1 MAGQHAGSNGGTGV
15 EAGSALGR
23 AGSAGHRIMHR
34 TLEVKDMTI
43 YRAGRALLLGAAL
56 LVPVACNG
64 DAQADSPT
72 EEQAQEFVRV
82 INVEVA
88 PVTTREFT
96 QTVPLTGVAEAM
108 QDVLISAE
116 EAGVVRSVVRDKGT
130 RVRAGQSLLRLDDQI
145 LAAQVQTATAQAEL
159 AREVW
164 ERRRRLYEEDGI
176 GSEVSYLEAK
186 YGAEQAEGTLKALEQ
201 RLARTTITAPISGI
215 LDDRLVE
222 VGTMVS
228 PGTPV
233 ARVVQV
239 DPIKILAGVP
249 ERFALDI
256 ANGAKASVQFDVMAN
271 EAFEGTITYVGAT
284 VDQGSRT
291 FPIELTMPNPGGR
304 IKPEMVANIEV
315 VRQVLG
321 EAIVI
326 PQEAM
331 VRVENGYTV
340 FVAQGEGN
348 QAVAEA
354 RPVTLMTTQGN
365 EAVVSEGLSP
375 GDRLIVVG
383 QQQVANGDHIRV
395 VEGRAEERD

>member
-1 MAGQHAGSNGGTGV
+1 MTIHRAGQ
-15 EAGSALGR
+15 
-23 AGSAGHRIMHR
+23 
-34 TLEVKDMTI
+34 
-43 YRAGRALLLGAAL
+43 ALLLAAL
-56 LVPVACNG
+56 LITAACNG

-82 INVEVA
+82 INVEVS
-88 PVTTREFT
+88 PVAAREFT

-116 EAGVVRSVVRDKGT
+116 EAGVVRRVVRDKGT

-145 LAAQVQTATAQAEL
+145 LAAQVQTATAQAQL

-164 ERRRRLYEEDGI
+164 ERRRALYEEDGI

-186 YGAEQAEGTLKALEQ
+186 YGADQAEGNLKALQE

-215 LDDRLVE
+215 LDQRLVE

-256 ANGAKASVQFDVMAN
+256 ATGAKASVRFDIMPDEV
-271 EAFEGTITYVGAT
+271 FEGTITYVGAT

-291 FPIELTMPNPGGR
+291 FPVELTMPNPGER

-315 VRQVLG
+315 VRQVLE

-331 VRVENGYTV
+331 VRVEDGYTV
-340 FVAQGEGN
+340 FVARGEGS
-348 QAVAEA
+348 QTVAEA
-354 RPVTLMTTQGN
+354 RPITLMATQGN
-365 EAVVSEGLSP
+365 EAVISDGLVP

-383 QQQVANGDHIRV
+383 QQQVANGDNIRV

>member
-1 MAGQHAGSNGGTGV
+1 MKGMSEEWSGA
-15 EAGSALGR
+15 EAGSGLRRTGPTENQIR
-23 AGSAGHRIMHR
+23 HR
-34 TLEVKDMTI
+34 TFEVKDMTI
-43 YRAGRALLLGAAL
+43 HRAGRALLLAAL
-56 LVPVACNG
+56 LIPAACNG

-88 PVTTREFT
+88 QVLAREFT

-116 EAGVVRSVVRDKGT
+116 EAGVVRNVVRDKGT

-186 YGAEQAEGTLKALEQ
+186 YGAEQAEGNLKALQE
-201 RLARTTITAPISGI
+201 RLARTTIAAPISGI
-215 LDDRLVE
+215 LDERLVE

-256 ANGAKASVQFDVMAN
+256 SRGAKASVQFDVMPD
-271 EAFEGTITYVGAT
+271 EVFEGTITYVGAT

-291 FPIELTMPNPGGR
+291 FPIELTMPNPGER

-315 VRQVLG
+315 VRQVLQG
-321 EAIVI
+321 AIVI

-331 VRVENGYTV
+331 VRVEDGYTV

-354 RPVTLMTTQGN
+354 RPITLMATQGN
-365 EAVVSEGLSP
+365 EAVVSAGLTS

-395 VEGRAEERD
+395 VSGRAEERD

>member
-1 MAGQHAGSNGGTGV
+1 MKGMSEEWSGA
-15 EAGSALGR
+15 EAGSGLRRTGPTGNQIR
-23 AGSAGHRIMHR
+23 HR
-34 TLEVKDMTI
+34 TFEVKDMTI
-43 YRAGRALLLGAAL
+43 HRTGRALLLAAL
-56 LVPVACNG
+56 LIPAACNG

-88 PVTTREFT
+88 QVLAREFT

-116 EAGVVRSVVRDKGT
+116 EAGVVRNVVRDKGT

-186 YGAEQAEGTLKALEQ
+186 YGAEQAEGNLKALQE
-201 RLARTTITAPISGI
+201 RLARTTIAAPISGI
-215 LDDRLVE
+215 LDERLVE

-256 ANGAKASVQFDVMAN
+256 SRGAKASVQFDVMPD
-271 EAFEGTITYVGAT
+271 EVFEGTITYVGAT

-291 FPIELTMPNPGGR
+291 FPIELTMPNPGER

-315 VRQVLG
+315 VRQVLQG
-321 EAIVI
+321 AIVI

-331 VRVENGYTV
+331 VRVEDGYTV

-354 RPVTLMTTQGN
+354 RPITLMATQGN
-365 EAVVSEGLSP
+365 EAVVSAGLTS

-395 VEGRAEERD
+395 VSGRAEERD

>member
-1 MAGQHAGSNGGTGV
+1 MTIHRAGQ
-15 EAGSALGR
+15 
-23 AGSAGHRIMHR
+23 
-34 TLEVKDMTI
+34 
-43 YRAGRALLLGAAL
+43 ALLLPAL
-56 LVPVACNG
+56 LITAACNG
-64 DAQADSPT
+64 DAQANSPT

-88 PVTTREFT
+88 PVAAREFT

-108 QDVLISAE
+108 QDVLVSAE

-130 RVRAGQSLLRLDDQI
+130 RVRAGQSLFRLDDQI

-186 YGAEQAEGTLKALEQ
+186 YGAEQAQGNLKALQE

-215 LDDRLVE
+215 LDERLVE

-256 ANGAKASVQFDVMAN
+256 ATGAKASVQFDVMAD

-315 VRQVLG
+315 VRQVLD

-331 VRVENGYTV
+331 VRVEDGYTV
-340 FVAQGEGN
+340 FVARGEGS

-354 RPVTLMTTQGN
+354 RPITLMATQGN
-365 EAVVSEGLSP
+365 EAVIAEGLSE